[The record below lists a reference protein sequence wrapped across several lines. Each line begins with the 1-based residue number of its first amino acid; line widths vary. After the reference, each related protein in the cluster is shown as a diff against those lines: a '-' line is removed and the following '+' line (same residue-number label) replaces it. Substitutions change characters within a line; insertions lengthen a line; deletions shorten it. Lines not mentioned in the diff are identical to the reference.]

1 MSSNAPTRKVDPN
14 NLTLRKV
21 VALLDEEVGRRH
33 GTELT
38 FEQQCDH
45 LFELAREVFWLA
57 EELKLQR
64 QVTHAKEV
72 EVGGRRY
79 RQLDQPSSATYH
91 GCWGP
96 HMVEEPLYRL
106 VGQHN
111 GPTIKPIELRAG
123 IIEGLLPDMARM
135 VGKLSAGQTSRQLVG
150 TLETVRMV
158 PPSRAC
164 LEKRVKAMAAEIGEQ
179 VEQLE
184 EAARAEPVREQ
195 VAAIS
200 CGMDRGAVRMVEP
213 LDPTTAPPRER
224 SEPYERTPPPPCELH
239 YRMAWNGSVTLY
251 DIVGKP
257 LHTFRYAAEADADP
271 VDLARRI
278 STDVAWVQRQYPFS
292 DVHCIQ
298 DGAPELRVLP
308 EALAAMLPPNVTMHR
323 IDLVDFEHLMGYLED
338 VVDACEPKG
347 DPRGLKQWYRT
358 ELLSDDGAIERVWR
372 KLRELAKALPLSAR
386 KKRKAVAAALSYIRT
401 RKDRMRY
408 ATRYSQRLPIG
419 SGDTENTVWLMQ
431 QRVKQAGQSWQV
443 PGLRGILVL
452 RALELS
458 GRWDAAWT
466 SYAAT
471 RHEEV
476 QEVRCAAAA

>member
-1 MSSNAPTRKVDPN
+1 MPSRARHPKADPN
-14 NLTLRKV
+14 DMFLRRV
-21 VALLDEEVGRRH
+21 AALLVEAVNRRH

-38 FEQQCDH
+38 FEQRCDYR
-45 LFELAREVFWLA
+45 FELAREILWLA
-57 EELKLQR
+57 EELELQS
-64 QVTHAKEV
+64 QVTDAKEV
-72 EVGGRRY
+72 EVGGQRY
-79 RQLDQPSSATYH
+79 RRLDQPSSATYH

-96 HMVEEPLYRL
+96 HLVQEPLYRR

-123 IIEGLLPDMARM
+123 IIEGMLPDLARM
-135 VGKLSAGQTSRQLVG
+135 VGKLSAEQTSRQLVG

-158 PPSRAC
+158 APSRAC
-164 LEKRVKAMAAEIGEQ
+164 LEKRVKAMAVEIGEQ
-179 VEQLE
+179 VEELE
-184 EAARAEPVREQ
+184 EAARAEPVRDQ

-200 CGMDRGAVRMVEP
+200 GGMDRGAVRMVEP
-213 LDPTTAPPRER
+213 LDPATAPPRER

-239 YRMAWNGSVTLY
+239 FRMAWNGSVTLY

-257 LHTFRYAAEADADP
+257 LHTFRYAAEAGAEP
-271 VDLARRI
+271 SDLARRI
-278 STDVAWVQRQYPFS
+278 SADIAWVQRQYPFA

-298 DGAPELRVLP
+298 DAAPELRVLP
-308 EALAAMLPPNVTMHR
+308 ETLARMLPPNVTMHR
-323 IDLVDFEHLMGYLED
+323 IDLVDFEHLMGYLKD
-338 VVDACEPKG
+338 VVDVCEPAG
-347 DPRGLKQWYRT
+347 DPRGLKEWYRT
-358 ELLSDDGAIERVWR
+358 ELLSDDGAIERIWR
-372 KLRELAKALPLSAR
+372 KLRDLGKSLPLSAR

-431 QRVKQAGQSWQV
+431 QRVKRAGQSWQV

-452 RALELS
+452 RALVLS
-458 GRWDAAWT
+458 GRWDAAWA

-471 RHEEV
+471 HHEEV
-476 QEVRCAAAA
+476 RDAA